1 MVRMRRLDRFD
12 FASAAT
18 NITTTLAGSVAFLTI
33 ADCDAGKRP
42 FAVAAAIT
50 AAGHPLAMAFRT

>member
-18 NITTTLAGSVAFLTI
+18 NITTTLAGSVAFLTV
-33 ADCDAGKRP
+33 ADCDAGNRP
-42 FAVAAAIT
+42 FAVF
-50 AAGHPLAMAFRT
+50 GHGI